1 MYLCL
6 SKEVSIAN
14 TRHAI
19 HRLTLLGHSEDISS
33 ETLTRIYLH
42 PAILRDQFIRYRY
55 PLKYGDPLLDN
66 SIVLHAKYTVIEF
79 SGLLKNGTAMERLRV
94 HWTYLDM
101 LSIRSILVIP
111 SQCKIWRATLL
122 ALTIIHTPAKTNVGH
137 KCLESHVLPVS
148 E

>member
-1 MYLCL
+1 MYLYL
-6 SKEVSIAN
+6 SKEVSTAN

-19 HRLTLLGHSEDISS
+19 HPLTFLGHSEDISS
-33 ETLTRIYLH
+33 ETLTRIYLN
-42 PAILRDQFIRYRY
+42 PAILRNQFIWYRY

-66 SIVLHAKYTVIEF
+66 SIVLHARYTVIEF
-79 SGLLKNGTAMERLRV
+79 SGFLKSSTAMERLRV

-122 ALTIIHTPAKTNVGH
+122 ALTIIRTPAKTNVGH
-137 KCLESHVLPVS
+137 KCLESHVLPAS